1 MLAESVQKK
10 ARFVAMAVQK
20 LGIGNVTIRP
30 ERAEDVLKSERFE
43 MVTGRAVAPLSRAL
57 PLFAPTLKRGAQILL
72 YKGPDVEEEIGA
84 AAAEAR
90 KRGIRIAV
98 VERYELP
105 EKYGQRSIVE
115 LMG

>member
-1 MLAESVQKK
+1 
-10 ARFVAMAVQK
+10 
-20 LGIGNVTIRP
+20 
-30 ERAEDVLKSERFE
+30 
-43 MVTGRAVAPLSRAL
+43 
-57 PLFAPTLKRGAQILL
+57 LL

-84 AAAEAR
+84 AAAESR

-115 LMG
+115 LAG